1 MKKIAARSLAGF
13 VILGLSTFIICPS
26 YAQTYPTQPI
36 QMVITLA
43 PGDTLDLT
51 GRAISAEMAKILN
64 TPVIPVNKTGGAGT
78 IGADFVAKGKK
89 DGYTILYINSNI
101 IYSYATNPENVPYN
115 PFQDL
120 EPVCLAVSVPLL
132 LAVQPE
138 SPWKSFQEL
147 VSYMKQNPGKIRG
160 SSTGV
165 GSVGHFGYE
174 VIRAETGAEINMIPY
189 KGASPG
195 LTALLGGHVEVAIP
209 SFALVQP
216 QLQAGK
222 VRILLTSKKI
232 PDYPQI
238 STLTQ
243 LGYKRDMSSVWFG
256 FFIPAGVPDSVKKV
270 LASAL
275 EKSIKSAEV
284 AKTVRTLGALE
295 DYKPAGDF
303 KKMMTEEYN
312 MIKTLFK
319 TAVPPSSK

>member
-1 MKKIAARSLAGF
+1 MKKIAAWMLVGSM
-13 VILGLSTFIICPS
+13 ILIFSTSVTCPS
-26 YAQTYPTQPI
+26 YAQTYPSQPI
-36 QMVITLA
+36 QMVMTLA

-51 GRAISAEMAKILN
+51 GRAIGAEMAKVLN
-64 TPVIPVNKTGGAGT
+64 TSVLPINKTGGAGMA
-78 IGADFVAKGKK
+78 GADFVAKGKK

-101 IYSYATNPENVPYN
+101 IYAYAANPENVPYD

-120 EPVCLAVSVPLL
+120 EPLCLAVSVPLL

-147 VSYMKQNPGKIRG
+147 VNYMKQNPGRVRG

-174 VIRAETGAEINMIPY
+174 VIRTETGTEINMIPY

-238 STLTQ
+238 PTLTQ

-256 FFIPAGVPDSVKKV
+256 FFIPTGVPDPVKKV
-270 LASAL
+270 LASSL

-284 AKTVRTLGALE
+284 AKTVQTLGALE
-295 DYKPAGDF
+295 DYKSAGEF
-303 KKMMTEEYN
+303 KKMMMEEYGI
-312 MIKTLFK
+312 IKNLFK
-319 TAVPPSSK
+319 TATPPSN

>member
-1 MKKIAARSLAGF
+1 MKKIAARSLAG
-13 VILGLSTFIICPS
+13 VIILIFSTTLICSS
-26 YAQTYPTQPI
+26 YAQTYPNQPV

-43 PGDTLDLT
+43 PGDTLDLI
-51 GRAISAEMAKILN
+51 GRAIGTEMAKILKA
-64 TPVIPVNKTGGAGT
+64 PVLPVNKTGGAGMV
-78 IGADFVAKGKK
+78 GADFVAKGKK
-89 DGYTILYINSNI
+89 DGYTILYIHSNI

-120 EPVCLAVSVPLL
+120 EPLCLAVSVPLL

-174 VIRAETGAEINMIPY
+174 VIRTETGSEINMIPY

-222 VRILLTSKKI
+222 VRILLTSKKL

-238 STLTQ
+238 PTLTQ

-256 FFIPAGVPDSVKKV
+256 FFIPDGVPDPVKRV

-275 EKSIKSAEV
+275 EKSIRSADV
-284 AKTVRTLGALE
+284 AKTVQTLGALE
-295 DYKPAGDF
+295 DYKPAGEF
-303 KKMMTEEYN
+303 KKLMMEEYG
-312 MIKTLFK
+312 MIRNLLK
-319 TAVPPSSK
+319 TAAPSAK

>member
-1 MKKIAARSLAGF
+1 MKKITARLLAGWIMLF
-13 VILGLSTFIICPS
+13 FSMGILSTS
-26 YAQTYPTQPI
+26 YAQTYPSQPV

-51 GRAISAEMAKILN
+51 GRAIGTELSKILA

-78 IGADFVAKGKK
+78 AGADFVAKGKK
-89 DGYTILYINSNI
+89 DGYTLLYINSNI

-120 EPVCLAVSVPLL
+120 EPLCLAVSVPLL

-138 SPWKSFQEL
+138 SPWKSFQEM

-238 STLTQ
+238 PTLTQ

-256 FFIPAGVPDSVKKV
+256 FFIPTGVPDPVNKT

-275 EKSIKSAEV
+275 EKSTKSADV
-284 AKTVRTLGALE
+284 AKTIQTLGALE
-295 DYKPAGDF
+295 DYKSAGEF
-303 KKMMTEEYN
+303 RKMMIEEYD
-312 MIKTLFK
+312 MIKNLFK
-319 TAVPPSSK
+319 TSASPTK

>member
-1 MKKIAARSLAGF
+1 MRKRTARFLAGWM
-13 VILGLSTFIICPS
+13 ILLFSTSVVCPS
-26 YAQTYPTQPI
+26 YAQTYPSQPV

-51 GRAISAEMAKILN
+51 GRAIGAEMAKVLN
-64 TPVIPVNKTGGAGT
+64 TPVLPLNKTGGAGMV
-78 IGADFVAKGKK
+78 GADFVAKGKK
-89 DGYTILYINSNI
+89 DGYTVLYINSNI
-101 IYSYATNPENVPYN
+101 IYSYAANPENVPYN

-120 EPVCLAVSVPLL
+120 EPLCLAVSVPLL

-147 VSYMKQNPGKIRG
+147 ISYMKQNPGKIRG

-174 VIRAETGAEINMIPY
+174 VIRTETGAEINMIPY

-216 QLQAGK
+216 QMQAGK

-238 STLTQ
+238 PTLTQ

-256 FFIPAGVPDSVKKV
+256 FFIPTGVPDPAKKV

-275 EKSIKSAEV
+275 EKSIKSADV
-284 AKTVRTLGALE
+284 AKTVQTLGALE

-303 KKMMTEEYN
+303 KKMMLEEYEVVKN
-312 MIKTLFK
+312 LFK
-319 TAVPPSSK
+319 AAGPPSN

>member
-1 MKKIAARSLAGF
+1 MEKITARLLAGLF
-13 VILGLSTFIICPS
+13 ILGFSTSIICPS
-26 YAQTYPTQPI
+26 YAQTYPSQPI

-51 GRAISAEMAKILN
+51 GRAIGAEMAKILN
-64 TPVIPVNKTGGAGT
+64 TPVLPVNKTGGAGMV
-78 IGADFVAKGKK
+78 GADFVAKGKK
-89 DGYTILYINSNI
+89 DGHTLLYINSNI
-101 IYSYATNPENVPYN
+101 IYSYAATPENVPYN

-120 EPVCLAVSVPLL
+120 EPLCLAVSVPLL

-238 STLTQ
+238 PTLTQ

-256 FFIPAGVPDSVKKV
+256 FFIPAGVPDPVKKV

-275 EKSIKSAEV
+275 EKSIKSADV
-284 AKTVRTLGALE
+284 AKTVQTLGALE
-295 DYKPAGDF
+295 DYKPAGEF
-303 KKMMTEEYN
+303 KKAMMEEYD
-312 MIKTLFK
+312 MIKNLFK
-319 TAVPPSSK
+319 TAGPPSK

>member
-1 MKKIAARSLAGF
+1 MTKITARLLVGLI
-13 VILGLSTFIICPS
+13 ILVFSTSIICPS
-26 YAQTYPTQPI
+26 YAQTYPSQPI

-51 GRAISAEMAKILN
+51 GRAIGAEMAKILN
-64 TPVIPVNKTGGAGT
+64 TPVLPVNKTGGAGMV
-78 IGADFVAKGKK
+78 GADFVAKGKK
-89 DGYTILYINSNI
+89 DGHTLLYINSNI
-101 IYSYATNPENVPYN
+101 IYSYAANPENVPYN

-120 EPVCLAVSVPLL
+120 EPLCLAVSVPLL

-174 VIRAETGAEINMIPY
+174 VIRTETGAEINMIPY

-238 STLTQ
+238 PTLTQ

-256 FFIPAGVPDSVKKV
+256 FFIPAGVPDPVKKV

-275 EKSIKSAEV
+275 EKSIKSTDV
-284 AKTVRTLGALE
+284 AKTVQTLGALE
-295 DYKPAGDF
+295 DYKPAGEF
-303 KKMMTEEYN
+303 KKAMTEEYDMVKN
-312 MIKTLFK
+312 LFK
-319 TAVPPSSK
+319 TVSSPSK

>member
-1 MKKIAARSLAGF
+1 MRKMTTRLLAGLI
-13 VILGLSTFIICPS
+13 ILVFSTSMICPS
-26 YAQTYPTQPI
+26 YAQTYPSQPV

-64 TPVIPVNKTGGAGT
+64 TSVIPVNKTGGAGT
-78 IGADFVAKGKK
+78 VGADFVAKGKK

-120 EPVCLAVSVPLL
+120 EPLCLAVSVPLL
-132 LAVQPE
+132 LAVQPD

-147 VSYMKQNPGKIRG
+147 VSYMKQNPGKMRG

-174 VIRAETGAEINMIPY
+174 VIRMETGAEINMIPY

-195 LTALLGGHVEVAIP
+195 LTALLGGHVEIAIP

-222 VRILLTSKKI
+222 VRVLLTSKKI

-238 STLTQ
+238 PTLTQ

-256 FFIPAGVPDSVKKV
+256 FFIPPGVPEATKKV

-275 EKSIKSAEV
+275 EKSIKSADM
-284 AKTVRTLGALE
+284 AKTVQTLGALE
-295 DYKPAGDF
+295 DYRPAGEF
-303 KKMMTEEYN
+303 KRMMTEEYDIVKN
-312 MIKTLFK
+312 LFR
-319 TAVPPSSK
+319 TAAPPAK

>member
-1 MKKIAARSLAGF
+1 MKKMTACLLAGLI
-13 VILGLSTFIICPS
+13 ILILSMSIICQS
-26 YAQTYPTQPI
+26 YAQTYPSQPI
-36 QMVITLA
+36 QTVITLA

-51 GRAISAEMAKILN
+51 GRAISAEIAKVLN
-64 TPVIPVNKTGGAGT
+64 TPVIPLNKTGGAGT
-78 IGADFVAKGKK
+78 VGADFVAKGKK

-101 IYSYATNPENVPYN
+101 IYSYAANPQNVPYN

-120 EPVCLAVSVPLL
+120 EPLCLAVSVPLL

-174 VIRAETGAEINMIPY
+174 VIRAETGGEINMIPY

-232 PDYPQI
+232 PSYPQI
-238 STLTQ
+238 PTLTQ

-256 FFIPAGVPDSVKKV
+256 FFVPVGVPEASKKV

-275 EKSIKSAEV
+275 EKSIKSADV
-284 AKTVRTLGALE
+284 AKTVQTLGALE
-295 DYKPAGDF
+295 DYKPAGEF
-303 KKMMTEEYN
+303 KKAMIEEYDLVKN
-312 MIKTLFK
+312 LFK
-319 TAVPPSSK
+319 TATPAAK

>member
-1 MKKIAARSLAGF
+1 MRKRTARFLAGWM
-13 VILGLSTFIICPS
+13 ILLFSTSVVCPS
-26 YAQTYPTQPI
+26 YAQTYPSQPV

-51 GRAISAEMAKILN
+51 GRAIGAEMAKVLN
-64 TPVIPVNKTGGAGT
+64 TPVLPLNKTGGAGMV
-78 IGADFVAKGKK
+78 GADFVAKGKK
-89 DGYTILYINSNI
+89 DGYTVLYINSNI
-101 IYSYATNPENVPYN
+101 IYSYAANPENVPYN

-120 EPVCLAVSVPLL
+120 EPLCLAVSVPLL

-147 VSYMKQNPGKIRG
+147 ISYMKQNPGKIRG

-174 VIRAETGAEINMIPY
+174 VIRTETGAEINMIPY

-216 QLQAGK
+216 QMQAGK

-238 STLTQ
+238 PTLTQ

-256 FFIPAGVPDSVKKV
+256 FFIPTGVPDPVKKV

-275 EKSIKSAEV
+275 EKSIKSADV
-284 AKTVRTLGALE
+284 AKTVQTLGALE

-303 KKMMTEEYN
+303 KKMMLEEYEIVKN
-312 MIKTLFK
+312 LFK
-319 TAVPPSSK
+319 AAGPPSN

>member
-1 MKKIAARSLAGF
+1 MKKIAARLLAGL
-13 VILGLSTFIICPS
+13 VILGLSTFIISPS
-26 YAQTYPTQPI
+26 HAQTYPSQPI
-36 QMVITLA
+36 QVVITLA

-51 GRAISAEMAKILN
+51 GRAIGAEMAKVLN
-64 TPVIPVNKTGGAGT
+64 TPVIPLNKTGGAGT
-78 IGADFVAKGKK
+78 VGADFVAKGKK

-101 IYSYATNPENVPYN
+101 IYSYAANPQNVPYN

-120 EPVCLAVSVPLL
+120 EPLCLAVSVPLL

-216 QLQAGK
+216 QWQADK

-232 PDYPQI
+232 PSYPQI
-238 STLTQ
+238 PTLTQ

-256 FFIPAGVPDSVKKV
+256 FFAPVGVPEASKKV

-275 EKSIKSAEV
+275 EKSIKSADV
-284 AKTVRTLGALE
+284 AKTVQTLGALE
-295 DYKPAGDF
+295 DYKSAGEF
-303 KKMMTEEYN
+303 KKAMTEEYDLVKN
-312 MIKTLFK
+312 LFK
-319 TAVPPSSK
+319 TATPPAK

>member
-1 MKKIAARSLAGF
+1 MRKMTVRLLAGLI
-13 VILGLSTFIICPS
+13 ILVFSTSIACPS
-26 YAQTYPTQPI
+26 YAQTYPNQPV

-51 GRAISAEMAKILN
+51 GRAIGAEMAKILN
-64 TPVIPVNKTGGAGT
+64 TPVLPVNKTGGAGMV
-78 IGADFVAKGKK
+78 GADFVAKGKK

-120 EPVCLAVSVPLL
+120 EPLCLAVSVPLL

-174 VIRAETGAEINMIPY
+174 VIRMETGAEINMIPY

-195 LTALLGGHVEVAIP
+195 LTALLGGHVEIAIP

-238 STLTQ
+238 PTLTQ

-256 FFIPAGVPDSVKKV
+256 FFIPAGVPDPVKKV

-275 EKSIKSAEV
+275 EKSIKSADV
-284 AKTVRTLGALE
+284 AKTVQTLGALE
-295 DYKPAGDF
+295 DYKPAGEF
-303 KKMMTEEYN
+303 RKMMVEEYEIVKN
-312 MIKTLFK
+312 LFK
-319 TAVPPSSK
+319 TAAPPAK

>member
-1 MKKIAARSLAGF
+1 MKKMTPRLLTVL
-13 VILGLSTFIICPS
+13 VILLLSTFIACPS
-26 YAQTYPTQPI
+26 YAQTYPAQPI
-36 QMVITLA
+36 QMILTLA

-51 GRAISAEMAKILN
+51 GRAIGAEMSKILK
-64 TPVIPVNKTGGAGT
+64 TPVLPNNRTGGAGMV
-78 IGADFVAKGKK
+78 GADFVAKGKK

-101 IYSYATNPENVPYN
+101 IYSYAANPENVPYN

-120 EPVCLAVSVPLL
+120 EPLCLAVSVPLL

-147 VSYMKQNPGKIRG
+147 LSYMKQNPGKIRG

-174 VIRAETGAEINMIPY
+174 VIRTETGTEINMIPY

-209 SFALVQP
+209 SFSLVQP

-238 STLTQ
+238 PTLTQ

-256 FFIPAGVPDSVKKV
+256 FFIPVGVPDPAKKV
-270 LASAL
+270 LTSAL
-275 EKSIKSAEV
+275 EKSIKSGEV
-284 AKTVRTLGALE
+284 AKTLQTLGALE
-295 DYKPAGDF
+295 DYKPAGEF
-303 KKMMTEEYN
+303 KKMMMEEYDI
-312 MIKTLFK
+312 IKNLFK
-319 TAVPPSSK
+319 AATPPSK

>member
-1 MKKIAARSLAGF
+1 MKKVTARLLAGWI
-13 VILGLSTFIICPS
+13 ILFLPAVFFSAS
-26 YAQTYPTQPI
+26 DAQTYPSQPI

-51 GRAISAEMAKILN
+51 GRAIGAEMSKILA
-64 TPVIPVNKTGGAGT
+64 TPVIPMNKTGGAGT
-78 IGADFVAKGKK
+78 AGADFVVKGKK
-89 DGYTILYINSNI
+89 DGYTVLYINSNI
-101 IYSYATNPENVPYN
+101 IYSYATNPENIPYN

-120 EPVCLAVSVPLL
+120 EPLCLAVSVPLL

-138 SPWKSFQEL
+138 APWKSFQEL

-174 VIRAETGAEINMIPY
+174 VVRAETGAEINMIPY

-195 LTALLGGHVEVAIP
+195 LTALLGGHVEAAIP
-209 SFALVQP
+209 SFALVLP

-232 PDYPQI
+232 PDYPLI
-238 STLTQ
+238 PTLTQ

-256 FFIPAGVPDSVKKV
+256 FFIPTGVPDTVRKV

-275 EKSIKSAEV
+275 EKSIQSTDV
-284 AKTVRTLGALE
+284 RKTVQTLGALE
-295 DYKPAGDF
+295 DYKSAGEF
-303 KKMMTEEYN
+303 RKMMTEEYE
-312 MIKTLFK
+312 MIKNLFK
-319 TAVPPSSK
+319 TAAPPSSK